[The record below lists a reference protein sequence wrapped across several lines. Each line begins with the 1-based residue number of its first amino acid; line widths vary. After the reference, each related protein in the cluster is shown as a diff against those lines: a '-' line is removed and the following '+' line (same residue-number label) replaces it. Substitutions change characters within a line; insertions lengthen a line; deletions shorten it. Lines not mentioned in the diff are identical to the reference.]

1 MRGREWQEIRY
12 QKDKGGRKHL
22 QSETSFFVS
31 NLPDGCN
38 PTVLWKALWTFG
50 VISDAYVTKKKDVTG
65 NFFGF
70 VRFKVVANI
79 KSLLEEMSSVKIF
92 EAKVDVKVAKYGKG
106 NKCPAQPSGINRSN
120 HSHRVCNPKSN
131 YPPIPPVHPG
141 RSSYRDTVL
150 IDPKSTMASCKSIT
164 IENNI
169 HPYPQHCIGRSVLGV
184 AKDIQAL
191 SETRNMLNEGGFI
204 GAGFLYVG
212 GLTVLLCLKEAH
224 EAIEFVLAKERVW
237 GNFLSS
243 AEVWDGQVVP
253 LEKIVIVGIPFPVR
267 DSNVFDQVGAL
278 FGKIVSLSQFSWS
291 NADTSSGQCSILS
304 AIEGRIDEE
313 IELSW
318 NNGLYKVRVTE
329 DSNSWAPTF
338 TGESSSS
345 ESPSKD
351 DDSYQ
356 DLEEGE
362 INPLVL
368 VVPVSGDLPDH
379 DLSESDPVWA
389 SGKVEDHAVNNGL
402 ISDIPSSILNIEGIA
417 AMPAGGALNN
427 SVLSPDSNPLQAQ
440 SGVMGSDPFGFLDLI
455 FNIGAPNKRKRNNPK
470 RSPSIVSS
478 RVHSP
483 LAFPRKKVKRKSGSP
498 SISRASDLSMNDA
511 ISPEVRQSKEASN
524 GQGSYRV
531 DLNRDPI
538 SVETSKEEFVE
549 SGDEDEVSGPSKN
562 PLIDKEVHSTVEV
575 AMCVGI
581 DLSQHVQEV
590 EELVLGGGDVS
601 LL

>member
-1 MRGREWQEIRY
+1 
-12 QKDKGGRKHL
+12 
-22 QSETSFFVS
+22 
-31 NLPDGCN
+31 
-38 PTVLWKALWTFG
+38 
-50 VISDAYVTKKKDVTG
+50 
-65 NFFGF
+65 
-70 VRFKVVANI
+70 
-79 KSLLEEMSSVKIF
+79 
-92 EAKVDVKVAKYGKG
+92 
-106 NKCPAQPSGINRSN
+106 
-120 HSHRVCNPKSN
+120 
-131 YPPIPPVHPG
+131 
-141 RSSYRDTVL
+141 
-150 IDPKSTMASCKSIT
+150 MASCKSIT

-191 SETRNMLNEGGFI
+191 SETRKMFNEGGFI

-253 LEKIVIVGIPFPVR
+253 LERIVGLKIVGIPFPVR
-267 DSNVFDQVGAL
+267 DSNVFDQVGGL
-278 FGKIVSLSQFSWS
+278 FGKIVSPSQFSWS

-362 INPLVL
+362 INPVDLVM
-368 VVPVSGDLPDH
+368 PVSDDLPDH

-389 SGKVEDHAVNNGL
+389 SGKVVEEPNRQLHGAFQSSCMGTRPHTLFGGTKEDHAVNNGL

-417 AMPAGGALNN
+417 SMPAGGALNN

-440 SGVMGSDPFGFLDLI
+440 SGVMGSDPFGLHDLI
-455 FNIGAPNKRKRNNPK
+455 FNIGDPNKRKRNNPK

-483 LAFPRKKVKRKSGSP
+483 PVFPRKKVKRKSGSP
-498 SISRASDLSMNDA
+498 SISRASDLSMNGVV
-511 ISPEVRQSKEASN
+511 SPEVRQSKEASN
-524 GQGSYRV
+524 GKGSYRV

-538 SVETSKEEFVE
+538 SVETSKEEFME

-581 DLSQHVQEV
+581 DLSQHVQQV